1 MFKHLVIYTFFY
13 VCACFAQ
20 IVNPVTI
27 DVTSDSLVRAGEVVN
42 IEISAKMEK
51 QWKIYSIYKIVDGPL
66 PTEINIKG
74 DIISEI
80 GKVIEPEPTEEYDPG
95 FDVTSFYHKGNTL
108 FSSQV
113 LLKDDLPP
121 GFEFFGGCLTF
132 LFFFFI
138 SKLSES
144 DPDANDDRRCIID
157 CLHKLR

>member
-13 VCACFAQ
+13 ACTCFAQ

-74 DIISEI
+74 DIIREI
-80 GKVIEPEPTEEYDPG
+80 GKVIEPEPIKEYDPG

-108 FSSQV
+108 FSSWPM
-113 LLKDDLPP
+113 K
-121 GFEFFGGCLTF
+121 
-132 LFFFFI
+132 
-138 SKLSES
+138 K
-144 DPDANDDRRCIID
+144 
-157 CLHKLR
+157 

>member
-1 MFKHLVIYTFFY
+1 MFKYLVIYTFFY
-13 VCACFAQ
+13 ACTCFAQ

-51 QWKIYSIYKIVDGPL
+51 QWKIYSIYEIVDGPL

-80 GKVIEPEPTEEYDPG
+80 GKVIEPEPIEEYDPG

-121 GFEFFGGCLTF
+121 GNYE
-132 LFFFFI
+132 I
-138 SKLSES
+138 SVMTYYLSL
-144 DPDANDDRRCIID
+144 IHI
-157 CLHKLR
+157 